1 MKTADSYLMAGVL
14 LVACVLTV
22 STPELRVAEAATP
35 ESTSAVVQA
44 RPSYIGVWSNGRGEA
59 LQIDD
64 GRIRVGRNE
73 PVAFRD
79 VTRFSDGRQFAL
91 EITDPG
97 WVDFFGRSKFILLT
111 LNRNELRITLYDS
124 YQNLTDARNSRG
136 ESNWLRDNGARPP
149 SPGQTDAGYLGY
161 WSNGAGEKIRID
173 DGRIMFIEEGRIRLS
188 RNDPT
193 EFRDITRVR
202 NGREFALQITTTG
215 WVNFFSNS
223 KFVWLSLDRRQLRMT
238 LYNSWRDVFDKTNPQ
253 GESTWFRDDA
263 PGPGPRPSDRE
274 QSYLGDW
281 SNGRGDRIRIDE
293 GRIRFARNEAVDFRD
308 VTRVTDNSQ
317 FALQITTTGSTNFFS
332 NSKFV
337 WLAIDRRQMRMT
349 LYNSWRDMFDGKN
362 AQGESTWFRD
372 EVAGPGPGD
381 APGRPP
387 VPAEQPYLGE
397 WSNGRGETLSFTR
410 RRLFYG
416 EDDAYTYQDVT
427 RNSDG
432 RQYAIQITTPGRVNL
447 FSWSKFVSLAIDR
460 RQMRI
465 TLYNSLADLLDG
477 RNPRGEATWARE
489 GSGSGEPAPGSGP
502 KPYVGEWSNTRGD
515 TIFFTKKKVFY
526 GRDDSVR
533 FDDIS
538 RAMDGRNYVIQ
549 IAVPGTINFFNRA
562 KFVALVVDRRQLKM
576 TLYNSYQ
583 DMFNRR
589 NPQGESTWLRD

>member
-1 MKTADSYLMAGVL
+1 MKTAVSYLIAGVL
-14 LVACVLTV
+14 LVGFVLTGGAAG
-22 STPELRVAEAATP
+22 LRGAEAAIP
-35 ESTSAVVQA
+35 ESRSSIVQA
-44 RPSYIGVWSNGRGEA
+44 RPAYIGDWSNGRGEA
-59 LQIDD
+59 LQIDE
-64 GRIRVGRNE
+64 GRVRVGRTE

-79 VTRFSDGRQFAL
+79 VTRISDGRQFML

-97 WVDFFGRSKFILLT
+97 WVNFFARSKFILLS
-111 LNRNELRITLYDS
+111 LERRHMRMTLYDS
-124 YQNLTDARNSRG
+124 YRDLADGRNPRG
-136 ESNWLRDNGARPP
+136 ESNWFRDDSAGPP
-149 SPGQTDAGYLGY
+149 SGPANAFYLGH
-161 WSNGAGEKIRID
+161 WSNGRGDWFRID
-173 DGRIMFIEEGRIRLS
+173 EGRIRFG
-188 RNDPT
+188 RDEPI
-193 EFRDITRVR
+193 EFRDITRVPD
-202 NGREFALQITTTG
+202 GRQFALQITTAG
-215 WVNFFSNS
+215 SPNFFSDS
-223 KFVWLSLDRRQLRMT
+223 KFIWLSVDRDQMRMT
-238 LYNSWRDVFDKTNPQ
+238 RYNSWRDLFDKTNPR
-253 GESTWFRDDA
+253 GESTWFRDDT
-263 PGPGPRPSDRE
+263 PGSQPPDTKQP
-274 QSYLGDW
+274 YIGDW
-281 SNGRGDRIRIDE
+281 SNNRGERIRIDE
-293 GRIRFARNEAVDFRD
+293 GRIRFARSEAVDFRD

-317 FALQITTTGSTNFFS
+317 FALQITTTGSTNLFS

-337 WLAIDRRQMRMT
+337 SLKLDRRQMRMT
-349 LYNSWRDMFDGKN
+349 LYNSWRDMFDGRN
-362 AQGESTWFRD
+362 AQGESTWYRD

-397 WSNGRGETLSFTR
+397 WSNGTGETLSFTR

-427 RNSDG
+427 RDSDG

-477 RNPRGEATWARE
+477 RNPRGEATWVRE
-489 GSGSGEPAPGSGP
+489 GTGSGEPAPGTGP